1 MINPYVGICFL
12 LFVVLLLMEVPIPFG
27 MIASSILYSV
37 LNGESLVLLPSKIA
51 TSYSDWSMLAV
62 PAFLFVGT
70 FMNEMG
76 LTDRIFG
83 FAEAWLGRVTG
94 GLAHANV
101 LASML
106 FAGMSGSALAD
117 AGGLGVIE
125 VHAMKE
131 AGYDENFS
139 VAVTAASSTI
149 GPIIP
154 PSINLV
160 IWGWLSGTSTVTL
173 FEAGMIPGIVMGLL
187 MMACVYVMIKVF
199 HIKAPKGRSYTMAE
213 KLKATWRA
221 LPALGGPAILIF
233 GIMSG
238 AFTPTECGVV
248 AAMYCI
254 IVAACYKKL
263 SFRMFRSAL
272 RSSMSSAAMVMGLCA
287 TGLVFNWMIV
297 SGGLI
302 TFISNMLLSMGNRI
316 LILLTLNLLL
326 LFMGCFIGSMQV
338 LLMVG
343 PLLLSIAAALGMT
356 NVQIGV
362 MAVFNL
368 VIGLITPPMA
378 PSLFVTAKATNTSF
392 QGALKYTCVFII
404 PLVITLLLITFWEP
418 FCLALPR
425 LLGAII

>member
-37 LNGESLVLLPSKIA
+37 LNHESLVLLPSKIA

-70 FMNEMG
+70 FMNEIG

-83 FAEAWLGRVTG
+83 FAEAWLGRITG

-125 VHAMKE
+125 VHAMKD

-187 MMACVYVMIKVF
+187 MMVCVYVMIKVF
-199 HIKAPKGRSYTMAE
+199 HIKAPKGRSYTMGE
-213 KLKATWRA
+213 KLRATWRA
-221 LPALGGPAILIF
+221 LPALGGPAILIL

-248 AAMYCI
+248 ASMYCI
-254 IVAACYKKL
+254 IIAACYRKL
-263 SFRMFRSAL
+263 SFKMFRTAL
-272 RSSMSSAAMVMGLCA
+272 RASMSSAAMVMGLCA

-302 TFISNMLLSMGNRI
+302 SYISNMLLRMGNRV

-343 PLLLSIAAALGMT
+343 PLLLSVASALGMT
-356 NVQIGV
+356 TVQIGV

-392 QGALKYTCVFII
+392 QGALRYTCIFII

>member
-173 FEAGMIPGIVMGLL
+173 FEAGMIPGIVMRLHGGHYRLS
-187 MMACVYVMIKVF
+187 AV
-199 HIKAPKGRSYTMAE
+199 ARS
-213 KLKATWRA
+213 
-221 LPALGGPAILIF
+221 
-233 GIMSG
+233 
-238 AFTPTECGVV
+238 
-248 AAMYCI
+248 
-254 IVAACYKKL
+254 
-263 SFRMFRSAL
+263 
-272 RSSMSSAAMVMGLCA
+272 
-287 TGLVFNWMIV
+287 
-297 SGGLI
+297 
-302 TFISNMLLSMGNRI
+302 
-316 LILLTLNLLL
+316 
-326 LFMGCFIGSMQV
+326 
-338 LLMVG
+338 
-343 PLLLSIAAALGMT
+343 
-356 NVQIGV
+356 
-362 MAVFNL
+362 
-368 VIGLITPPMA
+368 
-378 PSLFVTAKATNTSF
+378 
-392 QGALKYTCVFII
+392 
-404 PLVITLLLITFWEP
+404 
-418 FCLALPR
+418 
-425 LLGAII
+425 